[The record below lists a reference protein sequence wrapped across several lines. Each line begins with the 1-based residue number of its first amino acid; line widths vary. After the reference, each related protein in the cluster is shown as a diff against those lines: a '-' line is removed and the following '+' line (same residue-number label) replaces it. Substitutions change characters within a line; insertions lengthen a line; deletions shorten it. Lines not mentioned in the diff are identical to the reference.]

1 MRRARLVTTTVA
13 AAVLLGAVV
22 VPTSADQDRTETLLR
37 QLAEQAGER
46 SQDGTRHLAEVREPQ
61 AARACWSDPTGDP
74 EPGPYPKADL
84 VRWCTG
90 LTGDTVTVQ
99 LEAAQPTNPDT
110 DPNWIYGYSGLV
122 WGLDV
127 HGDDTDDFLVGV
139 INDGSRVY
147 AEVADADT
155 YETLCVA
162 SFQFDGTT
170 NTTTFPT
177 GCVDNAERLWSVGYI
192 AYDSQWDNPDAP
204 VYDDISDFAGGPVR
218 ADSPTSTAPPAAP
231 DGSAEKGRLW
241 GESRFETAA
250 RISRYEFPDGAT
262 EVYLAR
268 ADTFPDAL
276 AGGSLTRGPV
286 LLVPPCGPIPGAVL
300 DEVRRLQPAKVIA
313 LGGTAAVCEQVLDD
327 ALAAAN

>member
-1 MRRARLVTTTVA
+1 MRRARILTTTVA
-13 AAVLLGAVV
+13 AAVLLGATVL
-22 VPTSADQDRTETLLR
+22 PTSAEPDRAEALYD
-37 QLAEQAGER
+37 QLADRASGPSRDSARQP
-46 SQDGTRHLAEVREPQ
+46 AELREAQ
-61 AARACWSDPTGDP
+61 AARGCWSDPTGDP

-84 VRWCTG
+84 VRWCTE
-90 LTGDTVTVQ
+90 LTEDTVTVQ

-127 HGDDTDDFLVGV
+127 NGDDHDDFLVGV
-139 INDGSRVY
+139 VNDGSRVY

-155 YETLCVA
+155 YDTLCAA

-170 NTTTFPT
+170 NTAMFPT
-177 GCVDNAERLWSVGYI
+177 GCIGNADRVWSVGYI
-192 AYDSQWDNPDAP
+192 AYDSQWDDPNAP
-204 VYDDISDFAGGPVR
+204 VYDDISDHAGGPLR
-218 ADSPTSTAPPAAP
+218 AESPTTTPPPAAP

-241 GESRFETAA
+241 GETRFETAT

-268 ADTFPDAL
+268 ADSFPDAL

-286 LLVPPCGPIPGAVL
+286 LLVPQCGPVPAAVL
-300 DEVRRLQPAKVIA
+300 EEVRRLQPAKVIA
-313 LGGTAAVCEQVLDD
+313 LGGKAAVCEQVLDD
-327 ALAAAN
+327 ALAAAG